1 MTIFPFDSLSAGYRE
16 IGLVVGTLIGFG
28 FGFTLERAGFG
39 RAQKLAA
46 QFYGTDL
53 TVIKVMFG
61 AIVTAMLGMVVLSG
75 TGLVDFKAVADQ
87 ATSATFLWPMIVGGL
102 ALGVGFIVSGYCPGT
117 SFVAAASGKLDGLA
131 VVGGVIAGQLIYAE
145 LEWRPWLAH
154 FHNSSNLGN
163 LYLWELLHL
172 PARTGPAIVA
182 LGVVA
187 MAVTA
192 FLFSDWIEKRF
203 IARATALAQPE
214 AAGRKGRAVFVG
226 FATAGAIGIAAL
238 AIPTS
243 SHAGTREALPIAQ
256 LDLAR
261 LVLDEPW
268 KVRVID
274 VRPMEQCAKRRI
286 PGAECVPAGKLAALQ
301 LADAPAAR
309 DIVLVSAQDLVAL
322 PASAAGFP
330 GRLHALAGGFAGW
343 EQFALT
349 APAPLAPDATPAD
362 RNLYRLRAGI
372 NSAMTGMKT
381 APPPPASTS
390 TSAGAPKKGGGGC
403 GG

>member
-1 MTIFPFDSLSAGYRE
+1 MMFPIESLSVEHRE
-16 IGLVVGTLIGFG
+16 VGLVVGTLIGFG
-28 FGFTLERAGFG
+28 FGFTLERAGLG

-53 TVIKVMFG
+53 TVLKVMFG
-61 AIVTAMLGMVVLSG
+61 AIVTAMLGLVVLSG
-75 TGLVDFKAVADQ
+75 AGLVDFKAVADQ
-87 ATSATFLWPMIVGGL
+87 AASATFLWPMIVGGL

-131 VVGGVIAGQLIYAE
+131 VVGGVIAGQVIYAE

-154 FHNSSNLGN
+154 FHNSGNLGN
-163 LYLWELLHL
+163 FYLWELVHL

-187 MAVTA
+187 MAVGA
-192 FLFSDWIEKRF
+192 FFFADWLEKRLA
-203 IARATALAQPE
+203 ARVQVVAQPV

-226 FATAGAIGIAAL
+226 FATAGAVGLLAL
-238 AIPTS
+238 AIPTRVQ
-243 SHAGTREALPIAQ
+243 ARTREALPIAQ
-256 LDLAR
+256 LDLAHR
-261 LVLDEPW
+261 VLDEPW

-274 VRPMEQCAKRRI
+274 LRAMDQCAKRRI
-286 PGAECVPAGKLAALQ
+286 PGAECVPGDKLAALQ
-301 LADAPAAR
+301 LAYAPAAR
-309 DIVLVSAQDLVAL
+309 DIVLVGAQDLADL
-322 PASAAGFP
+322 PAAAAGFP
-330 GRLHALAGGFAGW
+330 GKLQVLTGGFAGW

-349 APAPLAPDATPAD
+349 APAPLAPDATPAERD
-362 RNLYRLRAGI
+362 LYRLRAGI

-381 APPPPASTS
+381 APPPPASLGTP
-390 TSAGAPKKGGGGC
+390 AGAPKKAGGGC

>member
-1 MTIFPFDSLSAGYRE
+1 MTIFPFDSLSAGNRE
-16 IGLVVGTLIGFG
+16 AGMVVGTLIGVG

-53 TVIKVMFG
+53 TVLKVMFG
-61 AIVTAMLGMVVLSG
+61 AIVTAMLGMVVLSSA
-75 TGLVDFKAVADQ
+75 GLVDFKAVADQ
-87 ATSATFLWPMIVGGL
+87 ATSATFVWPMLVGGL

-131 VVGGVIAGQLIYAE
+131 VVGGVIAGQVIYAE

-154 FHNSSNLGN
+154 FHNSGNLGN
-163 LYLWELLHL
+163 FYLWELVHL

-187 MAVTA
+187 MAVGA
-192 FLFSDWIEKRF
+192 FFFADWLEKRLT
-203 IARATALAQPE
+203 ARAQAVAQPV
-214 AAGRKGRAVFVG
+214 AAGRKGRAVFIG
-226 FATAGAIGIAAL
+226 FATAGAVGLAAL
-238 AIPTS
+238 AVPTRVQ
-243 SHAGTREALPIAQ
+243 ARTREALPIAQ

-261 LVLDEPW
+261 RVLDEPW

-274 VRPMEQCAKRRI
+274 LRAMDQCSKKRI
-286 PGAECVPAGKLAALQ
+286 PGAECVPGDKLAALQ
-301 LADAPAAR
+301 LADASAAR
-309 DIVLVSAQDLVAL
+309 DIVLVGAQDLAEL
-322 PASAAGFP
+322 PAEAAGFP
-330 GRLHALAGGFAGW
+330 GRLHVLTGGFAGW
-343 EQFALT
+343 EQFALS
-349 APAPLAPDATPAD
+349 APAPLAPDATSAD
-362 RNLYRLRAGI
+362 RDLYRLRAGI
-372 NSAMTGMKT
+372 NSAMTGMKA

-390 TSAGAPKKGGGGC
+390 TPAGAPKKAGGGC

>member
-1 MTIFPFDSLSAGYRE
+1 MFPFESLTTEHRE
-16 IGLVVGTLIGFG
+16 AGLVVGTLIGFG

-53 TVIKVMFG
+53 TVLKVMFG

-75 TGLVDFKAVADQ
+75 AGLVDFKAVADQ

-131 VVGGVIAGQLIYAE
+131 VVAGVIAGQVIYAE

-154 FHNSSNLGN
+154 FHNSGDLGN
-163 LYLWELLHL
+163 YYVWELLHL
-172 PARTGPAIVA
+172 PAHAGPAIAA

-187 MAVTA
+187 MAVGA
-192 FLFSDWIEKRF
+192 FFFADWVEKHF
-203 IARATALAQPE
+203 ALRATAVALPQ

-226 FATAGAIGIAAL
+226 FATAGARGLAAL

-261 LVLDEPW
+261 RVLDEPW
-268 KVRVID
+268 KVRVLD
-274 VRPMEQCAKRRI
+274 LRALDQCAKRRI
-286 PGAECVPAGKLAALQ
+286 PGAECVPADKLAALQ
-301 LADAPAAR
+301 LAYAPAAL
-309 DIVLVSAQDLVAL
+309 DIVLVGADDLAAL
-322 PASAAGFP
+322 PAAAAAFP
-330 GRLHALAGGFAGW
+330 GRLLALSGGFAGW

-349 APAPLAPDATPAD
+349 APAPLTPEATPAE
-362 RNLYRLRAGI
+362 RELYRLRAGL
-372 NSAMTGMKT
+372 NSVMTGMKA
-381 APPPPASTS
+381 APPPPASTA
-390 TSAGAPKKGGGGC
+390 TPAGAPKKGGGGC